1 MFITLPSYSGL
12 DHPTH
17 DLEDKADKTNSCSV
31 CHGDPD
37 CLILLHWVFVS
48 MHKLLSCGVHAQ
60 CGCSC
65 LSARGILV
73 SLPVI
78 EATPPALKG
87 RFLTAGPPGSPRDPW
102 FCSQFSSPQL
112 AHRCHIKVL
121 SEYLLNYR

>member
-48 MHKLLSCGVHAQ
+48 MHKLLKPVLENLRFTVL
-60 CGCSC
+60 GCEM
-65 LSARGILV
+65 SAIVR
-73 SLPVI
+73 
-78 EATPPALKG
+78 
-87 RFLTAGPPGSPRDPW
+87 
-102 FCSQFSSPQL
+102 
-112 AHRCHIKVL
+112 
-121 SEYLLNYR
+121 